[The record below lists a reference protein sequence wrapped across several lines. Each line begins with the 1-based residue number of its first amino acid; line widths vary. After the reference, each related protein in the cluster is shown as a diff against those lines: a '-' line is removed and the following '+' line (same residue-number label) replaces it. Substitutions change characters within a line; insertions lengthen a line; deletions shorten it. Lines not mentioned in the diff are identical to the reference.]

1 MTDNQPENQINVQAG
16 IQGVIGDNKGTV
28 NQYIIS
34 TVKSDA
40 EIHSRTLIL
49 GSPYIGLKKFETK
62 DSDKF
67 FGRDRQIKV
76 LSEELNQNNLLLLMG
91 ASGSGKSSLILAGLI
106 PDLENKLGTN
116 KLFSLTFVP
125 SKNPFKSLS
134 NKLPEEYEEI
144 AENLFLEKSISHT
157 ALVDLVKNIQQES
170 DYLLIYIDQFEELFT
185 ITSKV
190 DKAKCQQFI
199 DCLIQLIRQNNSSVK
214 IVMTMRS
221 DFLGSLSHY
230 PELATVLETHIRLI
244 KDMTRDELRLAI
256 AEPAARNGVTFE
268 AGLVERIIEEFD
280 KKAGSLPL
288 LQYTLD
294 LLWEKDKEKDGLQ
307 DKSLNISSYD
317 AIGGVK
323 GALEQQAN
331 KIYCGLSSLQQ
342 EAAKTIFLEIIDIVG
357 EKPVSKRADLSQFQ
371 DRNILEF
378 TYQQLV
384 KHRLLVTNI
393 ENNDSGENVVNKNH
407 KATVEVAH
415 EELLRSWKF
424 LQELIQE
431 KQEIIRLKSDLKSDF
446 IRWQK
451 ANQQDPE
458 KAKQDLLIGSKL
470 ERIIELRKEPFF
482 GTLEKDVNLY
492 IDNSINWRDREKR
505 EKEEQIQKLDLALT
519 EAILREQ
526 AAQVLN
532 LLPTQPLP
540 GLLLSIQTV
549 AKNHQ
554 KLVNKMLPVVL
565 NALYQALQTGTASL
579 PFLGHES
586 GVYCVVFHP
595 SGKIIASAS
604 NDATIRLWNLQ
615 GQQIQQP
622 FYRHQNA
629 VQAIAFSLDGDKI
642 ISGGIDGT
650 LCLWDLQGNLIW
662 QNIHGNS
669 GKIFTGVQG
678 VVCIAFGQEIIASG
692 GSDGIVCLWNL
703 QGEMIAQISPEEK
716 LHNLQ
721 DTSITSL
728 TFNLDRNKLAVAYR
742 NGWVQILD
750 LKGNRFSEPFKVDGG
765 SPIIAFSPYREQ
777 IISGGTELILRLW
790 DFQGN
795 KIAESTTPIPPGE
808 NSIYSLAFSP
818 DGQTIISGDG
828 YGVRLWKHSDYKL
841 IQVAEFGETSAASVA
856 FSPNGKTII
865 SGSFDNTLRLWH
877 LDSIGVGIPI
887 KEDEGSLTKVIFSRD
902 GSKVITI
909 SGYHIK
915 SLILSNLEDNSHEKV
930 YITHQAPPICMSLE
944 TTRETI
950 ISADRE
956 SIYIWDFAG
965 NLLQQTPLLMNKS
978 EDKIPVYDNGN
989 IVEQT
994 IIKHEFDIRCGAFSH
1009 NSEILVTGCKDG
1021 RILFWDLQNGTIVK
1035 TIQAHTQDI
1044 STIVF
1049 TEDETRFASG
1059 SYDGT
1064 ICLWTSE
1071 GELIG
1076 ECLQGHDRWV
1086 YSVAFS
1092 LDRQWIASSGVDGK
1106 VCLWDWQGNLIQHSI
1121 QENKGAV
1128 FCVVFSPDSQLIA
1141 CGTSW
1146 GTIRLIDLDGNLIG
1160 QPFTGHEKPVY
1171 SVNFSPDGELLASA
1185 SEDGTIRLWRANYW
1199 RWLEI
1204 CCDRLRYHP
1213 AFTEPSQI
1221 FSDPED
1227 IKLATTACEA
1237 CQKYWG
1243 TGGKIHP

>member
-1 MTDNQPENQINVQAG
+1 MTDNQLDNQINVQAG
-16 IQGVIGDNKGTV
+16 IQGVIGNNKGTV

-62 DSDKF
+62 DSNKF
-67 FGRDRQIKV
+67 FGRDRQIKA
-76 LSEELNQNNLLLLMG
+76 LSEELNKNNLLLLIG

-106 PDLENKLGTN
+106 PYLENKWGTN
-116 KLFSLTFVP
+116 KLFTLTLVP
-125 SKNPFKSLS
+125 TKNPFKSLYS
-134 NKLPEEYEEI
+134 KLPEEYEEI
-144 AENLFLEKSISHT
+144 GENLFLEKSVSNT
-157 ALVDLVKNIQQES
+157 ALVDLVESIQKES
-170 DYLLIYIDQFEELFT
+170 HYILIYIDQFEELFT
-185 ITSKV
+185 ISSKV
-190 DKAKCQQFI
+190 DEAKCQQFI
-199 DCLIQLIRQNNSSVK
+199 DCLIQLIGQNNPSVK

-221 DFLGSLSHY
+221 DFLGTLSHY

-256 AEPAARNGVTFE
+256 GEPAARNGVTFE
-268 AGLVERIIEEFD
+268 AGLVDRIIEEFD

-331 KIYCGLSSLQQ
+331 KIYRELSPLQQ

-357 EKPVSKRADLSQFQ
+357 EQPVSKRAELSQFQ
-371 DRNILEF
+371 DGNILES

-384 KHRLLVTNI
+384 KHRLLVTTI
-393 ENNDSGENVVNKNH
+393 ENNNDSGKNIINKNQ
-407 KATVEVAH
+407 KVTVEVSH

-446 IRWQK
+446 IRWYK
-451 ANQQDPE
+451 ANQQDQE
-458 KAKQDLLIGSKL
+458 KARQDLLIGSKL

-492 IDNSINWRDREKR
+492 IDNSIDWRDREKR
-505 EKEEQIQKLDLALT
+505 DKEEQIQKLDLALT

-554 KLVNKMLPVVL
+554 KLTDKMLPVVL

-579 PFLGHES
+579 PFRGHES
-586 GVYCVVFHP
+586 GVYCVAFHP
-595 SGKIIASAS
+595 SGEIIASAS

-622 FYRHQNA
+622 FYRHQGA
-629 VQAIAFSLDGDKI
+629 VQAITFSLDGDKI
-642 ISGGIDGT
+642 ISGGVDGT
-650 LCLWDLQGNLIW
+650 LCLWDLQGNIIW

-703 QGEMIAQISPEEK
+703 QGEIIAEISPEEK
-716 LHNLQ
+716 WSTFLQ
-721 DTSITSL
+721 KQSITSL
-728 TFNLDRNKLAVAYR
+728 AFNSDGSKFAIAYR
-742 NGWVQILD
+742 NGWVQVFD
-750 LKGNRFSEPFKVDGG
+750 LKGNRFSEPFKVDVG
-765 SPIIAFSPYREQ
+765 SPKIAFSPNREQ
-777 IISGGTELILRLW
+777 IISGGIELVLRLW

-795 KIAESTTPIPPGE
+795 KLAESTTPIPPGE
-808 NSIYSLAFSP
+808 HSINSLAFSP

-828 YGVRLWKHSDYKL
+828 YGVRLWKHRENKL
-841 IQVAEFGETSAASVA
+841 IKVAEFGETSATSVA
-856 FSPNGKTII
+856 FSPSGKTII

-877 LDSIGVGIPI
+877 LDS
-887 KEDEGSLTKVIFSRD
+887 RD

-909 SGYHIK
+909 SGYHKK
-915 SLILSNLEDNSHEKV
+915 SLILSNLEDNSNKKL
-930 YITHQAPPICMSLE
+930 YITHQAPPICMSFE

-950 ISADRE
+950 ISADIE

-965 NLLQQTPLLMNKS
+965 NLLQRRPLLMNTS
-978 EDKIPVYDNGN
+978 EEKIQVYDNEN

-994 IIKHEFDIRCGAFSH
+994 IIKHEFEIECGAFSH
-1009 NSEILVTGCKDG
+1009 NRKILVTGCKDG
-1021 RILFWDLQNGTIVK
+1021 IILFWDFQNGTIIK

-1076 ECLQGHDRWV
+1076 EPLQGHYEWV

-1092 LDRQWIASSGVDGK
+1092 LDRQWIASSSVDGK
-1106 VCLWDWQGNLIQHSI
+1106 VCLWDWQGNLIQQSI

-1213 AFTEPSQI
+1213 AFTEPSQV
-1221 FSDPED
+1221 FSDSKD
-1227 IKLATTACEA
+1227 LKLATTACEA
-1237 CQKYWG
+1237 CQTYWG